1 MKHNKTR
8 IGHGVAVYILSALLC
23 AAMLT
28 ACASGAETAE
38 DAASYDATDFAMGT
52 VVSQTIYSENK
63 NIAPDIISLLTEIE
77 EQCISWRVEDSE
89 IAAINRGAG
98 KGAPAIVSDET
109 AGYIRSA
116 LEVAAGSGGAF
127 DPTIGKLSR
136 LWDFDNDKNS
146 IPDRKEIAALVENV
160 GYAAVR
166 LDGNTVT
173 VDTDVSIDLGAVGK
187 GIACDEIERYL
198 SAKSDVRGM
207 LINIGGSSVLT
218 YGEKDAREP
227 WKVAVLD
234 PRDEGGFLG
243 ALSLDGTNHVSTSG
257 DYERFF
263 ETGGIRYHHI
273 LDPQT
278 GYPADSGLMSVTVVA
293 GNGAYCDALSTACFV
308 LGYERAQGL
317 LQKYGA
323 EAIFVDTGKNVSV
336 TEGLKSKF
344 QLMAAGYTV
353 V

>member
-1 MKHNKTR
+1 M
-8 IGHGVAVYILSALLC
+8 SALLC
-23 AAMLT
+23 AVMLS
-28 ACASGAETAE
+28 ACNSGAETPE
-38 DAASYDATDFAMGT
+38 NAASYDNTDFAMGT

-63 NIAPDIISLLTEIE
+63 DIAPDIINLLTEVE
-77 EQCISWRVEDSE
+77 EKRISWRAEGSE
-89 IAAINRGAG
+89 IAEINRGAG
-98 KGAPAIVSDET
+98 KGEATVVSDET
-109 AGYIRSA
+109 LGYIRSA
-116 LEVAAGSGGAF
+116 LNVAAGSGGAF
-127 DPTIGKLSR
+127 DPTVGKLSR
-136 LWDFDNDKNS
+136 LWDFDNDKNI
-146 IPDRKEIAALVENV
+146 IPDRKEIEALAENV

-173 VDTDVSIDLGAVGK
+173 VDTDVSVDLGAIGK

-198 SAKSDVRGM
+198 SGKSDVRGA

-218 YGEKDAREP
+218 YGEKDTREP

-263 ETGGIRYHHI
+263 EADGVRYHHI

-308 LGYERAQGL
+308 LGRERAQSL

-336 TEGLKSKF
+336 TEGLTSRF